1 MGSVRMDVQHLDTF
15 PKTLVILPALNE
27 AANIAGVVTA
37 IRQHVPWA
45 DVLVINDGSTD
56 NTGQEAASAGA
67 IVLTMPYRVGIG
79 AGVQTGFQFAAQRDY
94 EVVVRN
100 DGDGQHEPN
109 TIPALINLVQSEGID
124 VVIGSRYIENR
135 GYRAS
140 LPRRMGSAILAN
152 LLSWIVGQPV
162 TDPTSGLNAFN
173 RRAIH
178 LCAALY
184 PHDYPEPE
192 AIVLFHRAGL
202 TIREMPVTMKARE
215 GGKSTITV
223 LGSGYFMIKVILAI
237 LIDLLRR
244 APVLDSEL
252 S

>member
-1 MGSVRMDVQHLDTF
+1 MDGQHVDTF
-15 PKTLVILPALNE
+15 PKTLVVLPALNE
-27 AANIAGVVTA
+27 AENIARVVKA
-37 IRQHVPWA
+37 IRQHIPWA

-56 NTGQEAASAGA
+56 TTGQEATEAGA

-79 AGVQTGFQFAAQRDY
+79 AGVQTGFQFAAQYGY

-100 DGDGQHEPN
+100 DGDGQHEPSA
-109 TIPALINLVQSEGID
+109 IPAFINAVQAEDVD
-124 VVIGSRYIENR
+124 VVIGSRYIEDR

-140 LPRRMGSAILAN
+140 LPRRLGSAILAN
-152 LLSWIVGQPV
+152 LLSLIVGQPV
-162 TDPTSGLNAFN
+162 TDPTSGFNAFN
-173 RRAIH
+173 QRAIH

-202 TIREMPVTMKARE
+202 TIQEMPVTMKARK

-223 LGSGYFMIKVILAI
+223 LGSGYFMVKVILAI

-252 S
+252 N